1 MSQTSAGT
9 VEVTVDVGSVYV
21 VGDGTDADALPGLSA
36 TPALEKAIITPIAAI
51 FGT

>member
-9 VEVTVDVGSVYV
+9 VEVTVDDGSVYV
-21 VGDGTDADALPGLSA
+21 AGDGTDADELPGLSA
-36 TPALEKAIITPIAAI
+36 TPALDKATIMPIAAI